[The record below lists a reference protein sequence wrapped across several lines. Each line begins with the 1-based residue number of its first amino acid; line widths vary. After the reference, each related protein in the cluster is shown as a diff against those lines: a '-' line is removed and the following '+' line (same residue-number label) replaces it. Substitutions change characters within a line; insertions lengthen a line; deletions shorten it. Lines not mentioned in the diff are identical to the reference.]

1 MNAATKNNDTPTTGD
16 DPFES
21 GRMYEPLAHE
31 HAPGKKDGSV
41 DFDTRDGQTVV
52 TVFAHPS
59 EVDEG
64 VDVVA
69 IDTQFHRPLRVYV
82 NDGRVVTFDTN
93 GNATIELGED

>member
-31 HAPGKKDGSV
+31 HAPGKKDGLV
-41 DFDTRDGQTVV
+41 DFDTRDGQTVA

-59 EVDEG
+59 QVDAG
-64 VDVVA
+64 VD
-69 IDTQFHRPLRVYV
+69 ILTINTDFHRPLRIYV